1 MGRDYFRSRNP
12 WLAIWTRP
20 RETIQQRIDHDPEA
34 WVLALAAIAGIGQLL
49 NNASSESLGDHL
61 DLLTIFVIA
70 VIGGSLAGIFGLY
83 VGGALL
89 RWTGRWIGGMATQ
102 MEIRTA
108 IAWSSVPF
116 IYSMLLWIPEL
127 ALFGKELFTEA
138 TPRIEADPNLFNI
151 LLGFLAVEVIIAIW
165 SVIVFLKCL
174 GQVQGFSAWCALGNS
189 VLAGLLI
196 VIPIAVVV
204 FGVMLWLE

>member
-34 WVLALAAIAGIGQLL
+34 WVLALAAIAGIGKLL

-89 RWTGRWIGGMATQ
+89 RWTGRWIGGLATQ
-102 MEIRTA
+102 LEIRAA

-138 TPRIEADPNLFNI
+138 TPRI
-151 LLGFLAVEVIIAIW
+151 
-165 SVIVFLKCL
+165 
-174 GQVQGFSAWCALGNS
+174 QVQGFSAWCALGNS